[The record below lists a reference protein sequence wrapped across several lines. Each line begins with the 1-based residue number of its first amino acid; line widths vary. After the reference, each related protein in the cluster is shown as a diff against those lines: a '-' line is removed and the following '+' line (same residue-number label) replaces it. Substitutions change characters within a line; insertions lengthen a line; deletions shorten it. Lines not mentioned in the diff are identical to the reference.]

1 MQYYVRIS
9 TKMAKDPSM
18 CTDTELVELTTE
30 CLQALGSDYE
40 PSGDSSSSDSSSE
53 HIRKKVKVKK
63 GFLTPTPKSFD
74 RTNPYNQA
82 WHTEQYNPCAQQFGY
97 QRDVLIGG
105 QQQQWLTLQ
114 QQHEIFQ
121 TQVCGQPSLEMC
133 HKHHQLL
140 PFPVF
145 ASNPQYLN
153 QPRFGLRFGSPAGSP
168 GRAVNPNIIQPQ
180 KAVQAAVKPLQQLPS
195 TKVSDE
201 IKSLFT
207 STSEASETTS
217 SSVSPHAPSDTEHNT
232 DALFFNEV
240 CIVLPYLKLLCFI
253 NCCLVKKKTI
263 K

>member
-9 TKMAKDPSM
+9 TKMAKDPST

-53 HIRKKVKVKK
+53 HICKKVKVKK
-63 GFLTPTPKSFD
+63 GFLTPMPKSFD

-97 QRDVLIGG
+97 QRDILIGG
-105 QQQQWLTLQ
+105 QQCQQPQRLTPQ

-133 HKHHQLL
+133 QEHHQLP

-145 ASNPQYLN
+145 ASNLQYLN

-195 TKVSDE
+195 PKVLDE
-201 IKSLFT
+201 IKPLFT
-207 STSEASETTS
+207 STPEASETTS
-217 SSVSPHAPSDTEHNT
+217 LSVPPHAPLDTEHNT
-232 DALFFNEV
+232 DALIFNEV
-240 CIVLPYLKLLCFI
+240 CIVLSYLKLLRFI
-253 NCCLVKKKTI
+253 NCCLVK
-263 K
+263 

>member
-1 MQYYVRIS
+1 
-9 TKMAKDPSM
+9 MAKDPLT

-53 HIRKKVKVKK
+53 HIHKKVKMKK

-82 WHTEQYNPCAQQFGY
+82 WRTEQYNPCAQQFGY

-105 QQQQWLTLQ
+105 QQQHQLTPQ

-133 HKHHQLL
+133 HEHHQLP

-145 ASNPQYLN
+145 ASNLQYLN

-168 GRAVNPNIIQPQ
+168 RRAVNPNIIQPQ

-195 TKVSDE
+195 TEVSDE
-201 IKSLFT
+201 IKPLFT
-207 STSEASETTS
+207 STPEASETTS
-217 SSVSPHAPSDTEHNT
+217 SSVPPHAPSDTEHDT
-232 DALFFNEV
+232 DAHFFNVV
-240 CIVLPYLKLLCFI
+240 CIVLSCLKLICFI
-253 NCCLVKKKTI
+253 NCCLVKKKAM
-263 K
+263 KSKVVKSQ